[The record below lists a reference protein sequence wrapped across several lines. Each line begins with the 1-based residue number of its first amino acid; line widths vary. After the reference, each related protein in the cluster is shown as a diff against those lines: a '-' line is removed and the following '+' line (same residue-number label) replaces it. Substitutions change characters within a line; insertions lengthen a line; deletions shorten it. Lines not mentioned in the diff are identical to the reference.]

1 VEAGDC
7 ELVCVG
13 VAAEVR
19 EVVGTAVCDVDAVLL
34 GVCVVVAVFE
44 GVWEGVVRVV

>member
-1 VEAGDC
+1 MEGGDC

-13 VAAEVR
+13 VAAGVR

-34 GVCVVVAVFE
+34 GVCVGVAVFE
-44 GVWEGVVRVV
+44 GVWEGVMRAV